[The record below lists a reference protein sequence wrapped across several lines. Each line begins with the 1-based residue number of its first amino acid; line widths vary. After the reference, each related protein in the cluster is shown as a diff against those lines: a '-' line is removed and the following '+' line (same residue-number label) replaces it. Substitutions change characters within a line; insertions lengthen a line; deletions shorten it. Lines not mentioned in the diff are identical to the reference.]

1 VLVTSSLGGCGYNT
15 VQSNDE
21 QFRSSWSEVVNQY
34 QRRAARVPNL
44 LNAVTGFAAQEQPM
58 LLAVTIARAEVRS
71 IQATPGLINSSEALA
86 RFQAAQGQAPGAAR

>member
-1 VLVTSSLGGCGYNT
+1 MLVTSSLGGCGYNT

-21 QFRSSWSEVVNQY
+21 QFKSSWSEVVNQY
-34 QRRAARVPNL
+34 QRRAARVPNRV
-44 LNAVTGFAAQEQPM
+44 NTVRSFAAQEQPM

-71 IQATPGLINSSEALA
+71 IQATPELINSSEAFA